1 MSIYVECLNAV
12 ICFLDVFWVFHYGV
26 FLMYF
31 LYRLHLI
38 KLVKTNNN
46 NIKIAFQKLL
56 IELVD
61 IVGCI

>member
-46 NIKIAFQKLL
+46 NIKIAF
-56 IELVD
+56 
-61 IVGCI
+61 